1 MKKVLYLSL
10 LLLFLFS
17 GVVLTYKKAAEA
29 GYGMKVIID
38 RFEGNFVVVE
48 LPNKTTVDMDIKLLE
63 PDVKEGDIIEIRTLR
78 HETENRK
85 NKVQDL
91 MKELFE

>member
-10 LLLFLFS
+10 LLLLFLL

-29 GYGMKVIID
+29 GCGMKVIID
-38 RFEGNFVVVE
+38 RFEGDFAVVE
-48 LPNKTTVDMDIKLLE
+48 LPNKTMVDMDIKLLE
-63 PDVKEGDIIEIRTLR
+63 PDVKEGDIIEIRTLQ

-85 NKVQDL
+85 KNTEDL

>member
-10 LLLFLFS
+10 LLLFFLS

-29 GYGMKVIID
+29 GCGMKVIID
-38 RFEGNFVVVE
+38 RFEGDFAVVE
-48 LPNKTTVDMDIKLLE
+48 LPNNTTVDMDIKLLE
-63 PDVKEGDIIEIRTLR
+63 PDVKEGDIIEIRTLQ

-85 NKVQDL
+85 NKVQGL